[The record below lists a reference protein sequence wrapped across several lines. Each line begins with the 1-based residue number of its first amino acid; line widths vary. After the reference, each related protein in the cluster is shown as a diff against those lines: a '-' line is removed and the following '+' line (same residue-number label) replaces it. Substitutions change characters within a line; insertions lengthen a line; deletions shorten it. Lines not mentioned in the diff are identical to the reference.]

1 MPVVFRFVN
10 GRESGDEWLGLNTI
24 SGGGVQP
31 ATNTR

>member
-10 GRESGDEWLGLNTI
+10 GGESGDEWLGLNNI
-24 SGGGVQP
+24 SGAAQP